1 MKNIEMTAVFEP
13 CDEGGF
19 IAYAQEIPGVN
30 TQGETIDEAKENLAD
45 AVNMVFEEMSNNDIL
60 RASIQRGID
69 DSANGRVTPHS
80 EVRKKY
86 EKWL

>member
-1 MKNIEMTAVFEP
+1 MN
-13 CDEGGF
+13 
-19 IAYAQEIPGVN
+19 AYAEKIEIIQWITGLDDKA
-30 TQGETIDEAKENLAD
+30 TLRQLRKIKEQSD
-45 AVNMVFEEMSNNDIL
+45 IKQNDL
-60 RASIQRGID
+60 VDSFSLKERESIRRGIE

>member
-1 MKNIEMTAVFEP
+1 MNAYGEKIEIIQW
-13 CDEGGF
+13 
-19 IAYAQEIPGVN
+19 IAGLDDKATLRQLRKIKEQSDIKLHEVN
-30 TQGETIDEAKENLAD
+30 DLISEKEY
-45 AVNMVFEEMSNNDIL
+45 E
-60 RASIQRGID
+60 SIQRGID

>member
-1 MKNIEMTAVFEP
+1 MN
-13 CDEGGF
+13 
-19 IAYAQEIPGVN
+19 AYAEKIEIIQWITGLDDKA
-30 TQGETIDEAKENLAD
+30 TLRQLRKIKEQSD
-45 AVNMVFEEMSNNDIL
+45 IKQNDLVYSISL
-60 RASIQRGID
+60 KEHESIQRGIE

>member
-1 MKNIEMTAVFEP
+1 MN
-13 CDEGGF
+13 
-19 IAYAQEIPGVN
+19 AYAEKIEIIQWITGLDDKA
-30 TQGETIDEAKENLAD
+30 TLSQLRKIKEQSD
-45 AVNMVFEEMSNNDIL
+45 IKQNDLVDSISL
-60 RASIQRGID
+60 KERESIQRGIE

>member
-1 MKNIEMTAVFEP
+1 MN
-13 CDEGGF
+13 
-19 IAYAQEIPGVN
+19 AYAEKIEIIQWITGLDDKATVR
-30 TQGETIDEAKENLAD
+30 QLRKIKEQSD
-45 AVNMVFEEMSNNDIL
+45 IKQNDLVDSISL
-60 RASIQRGID
+60 KERESIQRGIE

>member
-1 MKNIEMTAVFEP
+1 MN
-13 CDEGGF
+13 
-19 IAYAQEIPGVN
+19 AYAEKIEIIQWIAGLDDK
-30 TQGETIDEAKENLAD
+30 TTLSQLRKIKEQSD
-45 AVNMVFEEMSNNDIL
+45 IKQNDLVDSISL
-60 RASIQRGID
+60 KERESIQRGIE

>member
-1 MKNIEMTAVFEP
+1 MN
-13 CDEGGF
+13 
-19 IAYAQEIPGVN
+19 AYAEKIEIIQWIAGLDDKATLRQLRKIKEQSDIKLHEVN
-30 TQGETIDEAKENLAD
+30 DLISEKEY
-45 AVNMVFEEMSNNDIL
+45 E
-60 RASIQRGID
+60 SIQRGID

>member
-1 MKNIEMTAVFEP
+1 MNSYAEKIEIIQWIAGLDDKATLHQLRKIKEQSDVKLHEMNDLISEKEFE
-13 CDEGGF
+13 
-19 IAYAQEIPGVN
+19 
-30 TQGETIDEAKENLAD
+30 
-45 AVNMVFEEMSNNDIL
+45 
-60 RASIQRGID
+60 SIQRGID

>member
-1 MKNIEMTAVFEP
+1 MNSYAEKIEIIQWIAGLDDKATLRQLRKIKEQSDVKLHEMNDLISEKEFE
-13 CDEGGF
+13 
-19 IAYAQEIPGVN
+19 
-30 TQGETIDEAKENLAD
+30 
-45 AVNMVFEEMSNNDIL
+45 
-60 RASIQRGID
+60 SIQRGID

>member
-1 MKNIEMTAVFEP
+1 MN
-13 CDEGGF
+13 
-19 IAYAQEIPGVN
+19 AYAEKIEIIQWIAGLDDKA
-30 TQGETIDEAKENLAD
+30 TLRQLRKIKEQSDVKLHEMNDLISEKE
-45 AVNMVFEEMSNNDIL
+45 FE
-60 RASIQRGID
+60 SIQRGID

>member
-1 MKNIEMTAVFEP
+1 MN
-13 CDEGGF
+13 
-19 IAYAQEIPGVN
+19 AYAEKIEIIQWIAGLDDKA
-30 TQGETIDEAKENLAD
+30 TLSQLRKIKEQSD
-45 AVNMVFEEMSNNDIL
+45 IKQNDLVDSISL
-60 RASIQRGID
+60 KERESIQRGIE

>member
-1 MKNIEMTAVFEP
+1 MN
-13 CDEGGF
+13 
-19 IAYAQEIPGVN
+19 AYAEKIEIIQWIAGLDDKATLRQLRKIKEQSDIKLHEVN
-30 TQGETIDEAKENLAD
+30 DLISEKE
-45 AVNMVFEEMSNNDIL
+45 FE
-60 RASIQRGID
+60 SIQRGID

>member
-1 MKNIEMTAVFEP
+1 MN
-13 CDEGGF
+13 
-19 IAYAQEIPGVN
+19 AYAEKIEIIQWIAGLDDKVTLRQLRKIKEQSDIKLHEVN
-30 TQGETIDEAKENLAD
+30 DLISEKEY
-45 AVNMVFEEMSNNDIL
+45 E
-60 RASIQRGID
+60 SIQRGID

>member
-1 MKNIEMTAVFEP
+1 MN
-13 CDEGGF
+13 
-19 IAYAQEIPGVN
+19 AYAEKIEIIQWIAGLDDKA
-30 TQGETIDEAKENLAD
+30 TLRQLRKIKEQSDIKLHEVHD
-45 AVNMVFEEMSNNDIL
+45 LISEKEFE
-60 RASIQRGID
+60 SIQRGID

>member
-19 IAYAQEIPGVN
+19 IAYVQEIPGIN

-45 AVNMVFEEMSNNDIL
+45 AVNMVFEEMSNNDKL

-80 EVRKKY
+80 EVRMKY

>member
-1 MKNIEMTAVFEP
+1 MN
-13 CDEGGF
+13 
-19 IAYAQEIPGVN
+19 AYAEKIEIIQWIAGLDDKATLRQLRKIKEQSDIKLHDVN
-30 TQGETIDEAKENLAD
+30 DLISEKE
-45 AVNMVFEEMSNNDIL
+45 FE
-60 RASIQRGID
+60 SIQRGID

>member
-1 MKNIEMTAVFEP
+1 MN
-13 CDEGGF
+13 
-19 IAYAQEIPGVN
+19 AYAEKIEIIQWIAGLDDLATLHKLRKIKEQSDIN
-30 TQGETIDEAKENLAD
+30 KHDKIDSIS
-45 AVNMVFEEMSNNDIL
+45 EME
-60 RASIQRGID
+60 RESIQRGID

>member
-1 MKNIEMTAVFEP
+1 MN
-13 CDEGGF
+13 
-19 IAYAQEIPGVN
+19 AYAEKIEIIQWITGLDDKAILS
-30 TQGETIDEAKENLAD
+30 QLRKIKEQSD
-45 AVNMVFEEMSNNDIL
+45 IKQNDLVDSISL
-60 RASIQRGID
+60 KERESIQRGIE

>member
-1 MKNIEMTAVFEP
+1 MN
-13 CDEGGF
+13 
-19 IAYAQEIPGVN
+19 AYAEKIEIIQWIAGLEDKVTLRQLRKIKEQSDIKLHDVN
-30 TQGETIDEAKENLAD
+30 NLISEKEY
-45 AVNMVFEEMSNNDIL
+45 E
-60 RASIQRGID
+60 SIQRGID